1 MAKRKRLGRPNQKT
15 QARTKDI
22 RENIN
27 QGVALQV
34 ELLGAA
40 VKIWSTMF
48 ESMAAYSKATSMEL
62 INFSG
67 SGDANA
73 ALDRIIKAGREKLEK
88 LTELPKEI
96 GAKFPDRVRAR
107 AKS

>member
-1 MAKRKRLGRPNQKT
+1 MAKRRSPRRANQTSTKRANE
-15 QARTKDI
+15 I
-22 RENIN
+22 RNVLN
-27 QGVALQV
+27 HGVALQV

-73 ALDRIIKAGREKLEK
+73 ALDRVIKAGREKLAK

-96 GAKFPDRVRAR
+96 GAKFPERVRAR
-107 AKS
+107 AKN